1 MANRLN
7 VALLLDSTVF
17 RRQMRL
23 VLNDLE
29 GFGRRLE
36 EVGQGLT
43 ARLTVPL
50 GLAGGAAVQAFLQF
64 DKLEKGLQVFSSSAE
79 EAEKQMQALNQVV
92 LDSRTTI
99 GFQDAVQGSLR
110 LQSIGFSADQ
120 AREALRQLAIATTA
134 SGKSS
139 EDLGEVTNQL
149 SQIIGRGQ
157 VLQQDIR
164 VILDRLPILSKVF
177 QETFGGVNAEA
188 IRNSTKNVGDF
199 AAKLFTAIQQ
209 SEELQKVQGSAAKS
223 VETFKESTQL
233 AAAAL
238 GRSIFESLKLDEVL
252 SLLSQGIN
260 RLVEGF
266 QNLSPETQ
274 RTIATF
280 GLLAVTVGP
289 LLIGIGALAKVLPL
303 LVGGIT
309 ALGAPGLAA
318 IAIFGGIL
326 LAVQKLTDEFGNISD
341 AFAFVEAK
349 LAKLGAY
356 WKEVFA
362 GLSRESSKNIRAIKA
377 TLTFDFIGTARI
389 LSEYGLDL
397 EKAQEKGN
405 AAFEKSLNRYGFRQG
420 KFLAEQEDIVQK
432 SQQFDFTSLINAFKN
447 QLQGDPLLDALGGGK
462 ANKQA
467 LEDAKKFET
476 AISNVN
482 ARVAGLAQTAAGPFS
497 LIRTKLSEITILTP
511 EVNKQ
516 KDALAEYQ
524 KEVERIALEANILG
538 ESPLPG
544 VIDATRNA
552 LVNAASKFGPFSD
565 AVRVLADE
573 YDRLTIKSKEVED
586 QTKSLQEQQKNLAE
600 IQNAV
605 ASGFQIGQQVISEFG
620 LSVQSTLK
628 AVGKAALQA
637 ATDFLRAKIVEGVAS
652 VVADSL
658 KKFGVLGL
666 AIAAGAGAAAGAL
679 FQGIINKISAPK
691 LAQGGFVTSQTLAVI
706 GDNPSGKE
714 AVIPFERMGEF
725 LSMFQPQGGYVA
737 ETRISGE
744 DLLILVNRAE
754 KRNNRVR

>member
-43 ARLTVPL
+43 ARLSVPL

-238 GRSIFESLKLDEVL
+238 GESIFESLKLDEVL

-260 RLVEGF
+260 RLVQGF

-280 GLLAVTVGP
+280 GVLAVTVGP

-303 LVGGIT
+303 LVSGFT
-309 ALGAPGLAA
+309 AIGAPGLAL
-318 IAIFGGIL
+318 ITIFGGIL
-326 LAVQKLTDEFGNISD
+326 FAVQDLTDEFGNISD

-420 KFLAEQEDIVQK
+420 KFLAEQEDIVEK
-432 SQQFDFTSLINAFKN
+432 SQNFDFTSLIDAFKN
-447 QLQGDPLLDALGGGK
+447 QLQGDPLLDALGGGAQSK
-462 ANKQA
+462 EAEKEANKIA
-467 LEDAKKFET
+467 V

-482 ARVAGLAQTAAGPFS
+482 AAVAGLAQRAKLPNT
-497 LIRTKLSEITILTP
+497 LISGLSEIAVLTP
-511 EVNKQ
+511 EINKQ
-516 KDALAEYQ
+516 KDAWIEYQ
-524 KEVERIALEANILG
+524 RELAKVNISAEFFGENPLSAAL
-538 ESPLPG
+538 
-544 VIDATRNA
+544 DATKTA
-552 LVNAASKFGPFSD
+552 LASAIEEFGPYSD
-565 AVRVLADE
+565 VVRKLADE
-573 YDRLTIKSKEVED
+573 YDRLTNSIRENED
-586 QTKSLQEQQKNLAE
+586 AAKKKAEIDRLTAEYQQYVNAGFSTGSQLIEQYGLSLQT
-600 IQNAV
+600 V
-605 ASGFQIGQQVISEFG
+605 
-620 LSVQSTLK
+620 LK
-628 AVGKAALQA
+628 AIGKAALQGA
-637 ATDFLRAKIVEGVAS
+637 ADFARAETIKAIAS
-652 VVADSL
+652 WIADS
-658 KKFGVLGL
+658 FGKLGIL
-666 AIAAGAGAAAGAL
+666 GAAVAAAGGAVVG
-679 FQGIINKISAPK
+679 GIFSAAINKIQAPK

-725 LSMFQPQGGYVA
+725 LNMFQPQGGYIA

>member
-43 ARLTVPL
+43 ARLSVPL
-50 GLAGGAAVQAFLQF
+50 SLAGGAAVQAFLQF

-177 QETFGGVNAEA
+177 KETFGGVNAEA

-238 GRSIFESLKLDEVL
+238 GETIFKSLRLDEVL
-252 SLLSQGIN
+252 NLLADGIN
-260 RLVEGF
+260 RIIEGF
-266 QNLSPETQ
+266 KSLSPETQ
-274 RTIATF
+274 RIISTLGVLLVTI
-280 GLLAVTVGP
+280 GP
-289 LLIGIGALAKVLPL
+289 LLIAIGAFVKTLPL
-303 LVGGIT
+303 LVSGFTAVGTAGLAIT
-309 ALGAPGLAA
+309 ALFAGLL
-318 IAIFGGIL
+318 F
-326 LAVQKLTDEFGNISD
+326 AVQDLAEEFGSLSD
-341 AFAFVEAK
+341 ALAFVEAK
-349 LAKLGAY
+349 LAKTGAFWKSIFQGIGKEIGILGRAL
-356 WKEVFA
+356 KEAFTGNVKGYA
-362 GLSRESSKNIRAIKA
+362 Q
-377 TLTFDFIGTARI
+377 I
-389 LSEYGLDL
+389 LQEEGFSL
-397 EKAQEKGN
+397 EKAQQEGN
-405 AAFEKSLNRYGFRQG
+405 KAFENSLRRY
-420 KFLAEQEDIVQK
+420 AENQQTALLEQRKIISD
-432 SQQFDFTSLINAFKN
+432 SQQFDFTSLVESFKN
-447 QLQGDPLLDALGGGK
+447 QLQGDPLLDALGGGAQSK
-462 ANKQA
+462 EAEKEVNKIA
-467 LEDAKKFET
+467 V

-482 ARVAGLAQTAAGPFS
+482 AAVAGLAQRAKLPNT
-497 LIRTKLSEITILTP
+497 LISGLSEIAVLTP
-511 EVNKQ
+511 EINKQ
-516 KDALAEYQ
+516 KDAWIEYQ
-524 KEVERIALEANILG
+524 RELSKVNVSAEFFGENPLSGAL
-538 ESPLPG
+538 
-544 VIDATRNA
+544 DATKTA
-552 LVNAASKFGPFSD
+552 LASAIQEFGPYSD
-565 AVRVLADE
+565 VVRKLADE
-573 YDRLTIKSKEVED
+573 YDRLSFSAKEAEE
-586 QTKSLQEQQKNLAE
+586 QTKALQEQQKNLAD

-605 ASGFQIGQQVISEFG
+605 SSGFQIGQQVIAEFG
-620 LSVQSTLK
+620 LSVQSVLK

-658 KKFGVLGL
+658 KKFGLAGL
-666 AIAAGAGAAAGAL
+666 VIAAGAGAAAGAL

-691 LAQGGFVTSQTLAVI
+691 LAQGGFVTGETLALI

-725 LSMFQPQGGYVA
+725 LNMFQSQGGYIA

>member
-43 ARLTVPL
+43 GRLSVPL

-164 VILDRLPILSKVF
+164 IILDRLPILSKVF

-188 IRNSTKNVGDF
+188 IRNSTENVGDF

-238 GRSIFESLKLDEVL
+238 GETIFESLRLDEVL
-252 SLLSQGIN
+252 NLLSGAIDS
-260 RLVEGF
+260 LIAGF
-266 QNLSPETQ
+266 KSLSPETQ
-274 RTIATF
+274 RLISTF
-280 GLLAVTVGP
+280 GVLLVTIGP
-289 LLIGIGALAKVLPL
+289 LLIGIGALAKTLPL
-303 LVGGIT
+303 LVSGF
-309 ALGAPGLAA
+309 AAVGAPGLAVVA
-318 IAIFGGIL
+318 VFGGIL
-326 LAVQKLTDEFGNISD
+326 FAVQKLADEFDSLPD
-341 AFAFVEAK
+341 AFAFVSAK

-356 WKEVFA
+356 WKEVFSGIGREA
-362 GLSRESSKNIRAIKA
+362 SILFRSIKARFTDGEEGYAEILREQGLS
-377 TLTFDFIGTARI
+377 LQ
-389 LSEYGLDL
+389 
-397 EKAQEKGN
+397 KAQQEGN
-405 AAFEKSLNRYGFRQG
+405 AAFEKSLRNYA
-420 KFLAEQEDIVQK
+420 AEQQAALLDQRKIIQD
-432 SQQFDFTSLINAFKN
+432 SQQFDFSSLVESFKN

-462 ANKQA
+462 RGNEAEKEANKFA
-467 LEDAKKFET
+467 VAT
-476 AISNVN
+476 SNVN
-482 ARVAGLAQTAAGPFS
+482 AAVAGLAQTAKGPFGF
-497 LIRTKLSEITILTP
+497 IRSQLSDVFVLTP

-516 KDALAEYQ
+516 KDALAAYAEQ
-524 KEVERIALEANILG
+524 VRKISVEANILG
-538 ESPLPG
+538 EDPLPSVLEATKSALSAAIQQG
-544 VIDATRNA
+544 EGMIDVIRI
-552 LVNAASKFGPFSD
+552 LS
-565 AVRVLADE
+565 DE
-573 YDRLTIKSKEVED
+573 YDKLTNSIRESDEA
-586 QTKSLQEQQKNLAE
+586 TKRKAESDALVAQYQQIVSAGFETGAQIIEEYGLTLQN
-600 IQNAV
+600 V
-605 ASGFQIGQQVISEFG
+605 F
-620 LSVQSTLK
+620 K
-628 AVGKAALQA
+628 AIGKAALKGA
-637 ATDFLRAKIVEGVAS
+637 SDFLRAKIIEGVAS

-658 KKFGVLGL
+658 KKFGLAGL
-666 AIAAGAGAAAGAL
+666 VIAAGAGAAAGAL
-679 FQGIINKISAPK
+679 FQGVISKIQAPK
-691 LAQGGFVTSQTLAVI
+691 LAKGGFVTSQTLAVI

-725 LSMFQPQGGYVA
+725 LNMFQGQGGYVA

-754 KRNNRVR
+754 RRNNRVR

>member
-43 ARLTVPL
+43 ARLSIPL
-50 GLAGGAAVQAFLQF
+50 GLVGGAAVQAFLQF

-164 VILDRLPILSKVF
+164 VILDRLPILSKIF
-177 QETFGGVNAEA
+177 KETFGGVNAEA

-238 GRSIFESLKLDEVL
+238 GKSVFESLKLDEVL

-274 RTIATF
+274 RTVATF
-280 GLLAVTVGP
+280 GVLAITIGP
-289 LLIGIGALAKVLPL
+289 LLITIGALAKTLPL
-303 LVGGIT
+303 LVTGFT

-318 IAIFGGIL
+318 IAVFGGL
-326 LAVQKLTDEFGNISD
+326 LFAVQDLTDEFGNISD

-349 LAKLGAY
+349 LAQLAAY
-356 WKEVFA
+356 WKQVFA

-377 TLTFDFIGTARI
+377 TITGDFVGTARI

-397 EKAQEKGN
+397 ERAQKEGN
-405 AAFEKSLNRYGFRQG
+405 QAFEKSLKAYGLRQG
-420 KFLAEQEDIVQK
+420 KFLAEQEQIVQK
-432 SQQFDFTSLINAFKN
+432 SQDFDFTSLIDAFKN

-462 ANKQA
+462 QSKEAEKEANKIA
-467 LEDAKKFET
+467 I

-482 ARVAGLAQTAAGPFS
+482 SAVAKFAQNAKLPNALLSGLSDVFV
-497 LIRTKLSEITILTP
+497 LTP
-511 EVNKQ
+511 EINKQ
-516 KDALAEYQ
+516 KDAWIEYQ
-524 KEVERIALEANILG
+524 RELTRVNVSAEFFGENPLAAQLEVTKTAL
-538 ESPLPG
+538 
-544 VIDATRNA
+544 
-552 LVNAASKFGPFSD
+552 AAAIEQGDLYSD
-565 AVRVLADE
+565 VVRKLADE
-573 YDRLTIKSKEVED
+573 YDRLTNSIRENED
-586 QTKSLQEQQKNLAE
+586 AAKKKAEIDRLTAEYQQYVNAGFSTGSQLIEQYGLSLQT
-600 IQNAV
+600 V
-605 ASGFQIGQQVISEFG
+605 
-620 LSVQSTLK
+620 LK
-628 AVGKAALQA
+628 AIGKAALQGA
-637 ATDFLRAKIVEGVAS
+637 ADFARAETIKAISAWI
-652 VVADSL
+652 ADS
-658 KKFGVLGL
+658 FGKLGIL
-666 AIAAGAGAAAGAL
+666 GAAVAAAGGAVVG
-679 FQGIINKISAPK
+679 GIFSAAINRIQAPR

-725 LSMFQPQGGYVA
+725 LNMFQPQGSYIA

-754 KRNNRVR
+754 KRTNRYR

>member
-7 VALLLDSTVF
+7 VSLVLDSSAF

-23 VLNDLE
+23 VLSDLE

-43 ARLTVPL
+43 ARLSVPL

-188 IRNSTKNVGDF
+188 IRNSTENVGDF

-238 GRSIFESLKLDEVL
+238 GETIFESLRLDEVL
-252 SLLSQGIN
+252 NLLSGAIDS
-260 RLVEGF
+260 LIAGF
-266 QNLSPETQ
+266 KSLSPETQ
-274 RTIATF
+274 RLISTF
-280 GLLAVTVGP
+280 GVLLVTIGP
-289 LLIGIGALAKVLPL
+289 LLIGIGALAKTLPL
-303 LVGGIT
+303 LVSGF
-309 ALGAPGLAA
+309 AAVGAPGLAVVA
-318 IAIFGGIL
+318 VFGGIL
-326 LAVQKLTDEFGNISD
+326 FAVQKLADEFDSLPD
-341 AFAFVEAK
+341 AFAFVSAK

-356 WKEVFA
+356 WKEVFRGIGREA
-362 GLSRESSKNIRAIKA
+362 SILFRSIKARFTDGEEGYAEILREQGLS
-377 TLTFDFIGTARI
+377 LQ
-389 LSEYGLDL
+389 
-397 EKAQEKGN
+397 KAQQEGN
-405 AAFEKSLNRYGFRQG
+405 AAFEKSLRNYA
-420 KFLAEQEDIVQK
+420 AEQQAALLEQRKIIQD
-432 SQQFDFTSLINAFKN
+432 SQQFDFNSLVESFKN

-462 ANKQA
+462 QSKEAEN
-467 LEDAKKFET
+467 EAKKLEI

-482 ARVAGLAQTAAGPFS
+482 AAVARLAQTAKGPFGF
-497 LIRTKLSEITILTP
+497 IRSQLSDVFVLTP

-516 KDALAEYQ
+516 KDALAAYAEQ
-524 KEVERIALEANILG
+524 VRKISIEANILG
-538 ESPLPG
+538 EDPLPSVLEATKSALSAAIQQG
-544 VIDATRNA
+544 EGMVDVIRI
-552 LVNAASKFGPFSD
+552 LS
-565 AVRVLADE
+565 DE
-573 YDRLTIKSKEVED
+573 YDRLTNAIRESDEA
-586 QTKSLQEQQKNLAE
+586 TKRKAESDALVAQYQQIVSAGFETGAQIIEEYGLTLQN
-600 IQNAV
+600 V
-605 ASGFQIGQQVISEFG
+605 F
-620 LSVQSTLK
+620 K
-628 AVGKAALQA
+628 AIGKAALKGA
-637 ATDFLRAKIVEGVAS
+637 SDFLRAKIIEGVAS

-658 KKFGVLGL
+658 KKFGLAGL
-666 AIAAGAGAAAGAL
+666 VIAAGAGAAAGAL
-679 FQGIINKISAPK
+679 FQGVISKIQAPK
-691 LAQGGFVTSQTLAVI
+691 LAKGGFVTSQTLAVI

-725 LSMFQPQGGYVA
+725 LNMFQGQGGYVA

-754 KRNNRVR
+754 RRNNRVR

>member
-43 ARLTVPL
+43 ARLSIPL
-50 GLAGGAAVQAFLQF
+50 GLVGGAAVQAFLQF

-164 VILDRLPILSKVF
+164 VILDRLPILSKIF
-177 QETFGGVNAEA
+177 KETFGGVNAEA

-238 GRSIFESLKLDEVL
+238 GESIFNSLKLDEVL
-252 SLLSQGIN
+252 NLLSQGIN

-280 GLLAVTVGP
+280 GVLAVTVGP
-289 LLIGIGALAKVLPL
+289 LLIGIGALAKTLPL
-303 LVGGIT
+303 LVTGFT

-318 IAIFGGIL
+318 VAVFGGL
-326 LAVQKLTDEFGNISD
+326 LFAVQDLTDEFGNISD

-349 LAKLGAY
+349 LAKTGAFWKSIFQGIGKEIGILGRAL
-356 WKEVFA
+356 KEAFTGNVKGYA
-362 GLSRESSKNIRAIKA
+362 Q
-377 TLTFDFIGTARI
+377 I
-389 LSEYGLDL
+389 LQEEGFSL
-397 EKAQEKGN
+397 EKAQQEGN
-405 AAFEKSLNRYGFRQG
+405 KAFEKSLKAYGLRQG
-420 KFLAEQEDIVQK
+420 KFLAEQEQIVQK
-432 SQQFDFTSLINAFKN
+432 SQDFDFTSLIDAFKN
-447 QLQGDPLLDALGGGK
+447 QLQGDPLLDALGGGAQSK
-462 ANKQA
+462 EAEKEANKIA
-467 LEDAKKFET
+467 V

-482 ARVAGLAQTAAGPFS
+482 AAVAGLAQTA
-497 LIRTKLSEITILTP
+497 KLPNTLLSGLSDVFVLTP
-511 EVNKQ
+511 EINKQ
-516 KDALAEYQ
+516 KDAWAAYQ
-524 KEVERIALEANILG
+524 KELTRINVSSEFFG
-538 ESPLPG
+538 ENPLPAQL
-544 VIDATRNA
+544 DATRTA
-552 LVNAASKFGPFSD
+552 LAAAIEQGDLYSD
-565 AVRVLADE
+565 VVRKLADE
-573 YDRLTIKSKEVED
+573 YDRLTNAIRENAEE
-586 QTKSLQEQQKNLAE
+586 QEKKAELDRLTAEYQQFVTAGF
-600 IQNAV
+600 AV
-605 ASGFQIGQQVISEFG
+605 GAQAIEEYG
-620 LSVQSTLK
+620 LSVRSVLK
-628 AVGKAALQA
+628 AIGKTALQSA
-637 ATDFLRAKIVEGVAS
+637 AEFARAEAIK
-652 VVADSL
+652 
-658 KKFGVLGL
+658 
-666 AIAAGAGAAAGAL
+666 AIAAWIADAFGKLGILGAAVAAAGGAVVGGI
-679 FQGIINKISAPK
+679 FQAAISKIQAPK
-691 LAQGGFVTSQTLAVI
+691 LAEGGFVTSQTLAVI

-725 LSMFQPQGGYVA
+725 LNMFQPQGGYIA

-754 KRNNRVR
+754 KRTSRYR